1 LSKLENMITVL
12 PGRRDDKDGAAER
25 IMSKSSAAAENITP
39 SETANDPIDLGR
51 LLTVPEVARHLRVG
65 QRTVYRWIQDGK
77 LPVLRLAGSTIRVA
91 ARDLEAWLRDSTQP
105 VEPTITTAQPAA
117 PAPVARR
124 WAIPPASWSQ
134 RRPTEDE
141 R

>member
-1 LSKLENMITVL
+1 
-12 PGRRDDKDGAAER
+12 
-25 IMSKSSAAAENITP
+25 MSKSNAAQSITP
-39 SETANDPIDLGR
+39 SESANEPIDLGR

-91 ARDLEAWLRDSTQP
+91 ARDLEAWLRESSQP
-105 VEPTITTAQPAA
+105 VEPTMTSAAQPT

-124 WAIPPASWSQ
+124 WAIAPASWSQ

>member
-1 LSKLENMITVL
+1 MRKSN
-12 PGRRDDKDGAAER
+12 AAEKT
-25 IMSKSSAAAENITP
+25 STP
-39 SETANDPIDLGR
+39 SESANDPVDLGR

-91 ARDLEAWLRDSTQP
+91 ARDLEAWLHAASQP
-105 VEPTITTAQPAA
+105 VEPGNTPTPQPA
-117 PAPVARR
+117 PAPVTRR
-124 WAIPPASWSQ
+124 WAIPPASWSE